1 MASATHQRERPM
13 RLDAEM
19 VRDVITEAVRST
31 VRDVDAAVVDA
42 IAAEA
47 CGEATPDQ
55 LALVWFLF
63 ETPKGENDAER
74 DRGREGG

>member
-1 MASATHQRERPM
+1 M

-31 VRDVDAAVVDA
+31 ARDVDAAVVEA

-55 LALVWFLF
+55 LALVRFLF
-63 ETPKGENDAER
+63 ETPKGEDDGR
-74 DRGREGG
+74 QDRGREGG